1 MYDLEPQKLTG
12 IIKYVG
18 KIDSEYIDNRI
29 YVGVK
34 LDDPGKDK
42 HSKDKH
48 LLMLITLSS
57 LSLSRSLPNQLVT
70 WMVCTKVNDTSPVF
84 LHTGEWSELP
94 V

>member
-29 YVGVK
+29 YFGVK

-42 HSKDKH
+42 HCKDKH
-48 LLMLITLSS
+48 LLILITLSS
-57 LSLSRSLPNQLVT
+57 LSLSLDL
-70 WMVCTKVNDTSPVF
+70 F
-84 LHTGEWSELP
+84 LISW
-94 V
+94 